1 MVAEYSHQRHI
12 TLEQNFPAAQ
22 QSGPDIEPLCNL
34 PLELIDLHGDYKPEQ
49 IKMVL
54 RIPTLKELYLAD
66 GNYTSEQLKE
76 FRGNPILK
84 TINDKPAAEFW
95 KTVDKTIPD
104 KKAKTPNGD

>member
-1 MVAEYSHQRHI
+1 
-12 TLEQNFPAAQ
+12 
-22 QSGPDIEPLCNL
+22 
-34 PLELIDLHGDYKPEQ
+34 
-49 IKMVL
+49 MVL